1 VPEYQTLHANLLVRS
16 AWQSIEGDDRPLA
29 EKIDTSLANF
39 QQAIGIHQSLVD
51 RFPDIPI
58 YAVHLLQATSQL
70 GEYYGSVRRPERA
83 RQVMTQ
89 AVEIA
94 EKLAKS
100 SPSNPFVKTFL
111 ERIRERRSAIE
122 SRQEANKSP

>member
-1 VPEYQTLHANLLVRS
+1 
-16 AWQSIEGDDRPLA
+16 
-29 EKIDTSLANF
+29 
-39 QQAIGIHQSLVD
+39 
-51 RFPDIPI
+51 
-58 YAVHLLQATSQL
+58 VHLLQATSQL